1 MKQIIITQE
10 DNNVSLKA
18 DKGIKWSTFITAI
31 EILIEVLKEN
41 TDVSID
47 TILED
52 IRRIYLRD
60 NGGIYE

>member
-41 TDVSID
+41 TDVSIE

-60 NGGIYE
+60 NGGIK

>member
-41 TDVSID
+41 TDVSLA

>member
-31 EILIEVLKEN
+31 EILIDLIKEN
-41 TDVSID
+41 TDVSIE

>member
-31 EILIEVLKEN
+31 EMLIDVIKEN

-60 NGGIYE
+60 NGGII